1 MASPRS
7 TPDERFMAQA
17 LAEARKAEGLTHPNP
32 AVGALVVKGGKV
44 VGRGFHARAGAP
56 HAEVV
61 ALAEAGTRARGA
73 TLYTTLEPCNHH
85 GRTPPCS
92 DAVLAAGIRRVVVGS
107 FDPNPLVSGRGLKR
121 LRRAG
126 VELVTGILRDEADR
140 LNRPFFKFMTT
151 GLPHVTLKVAA
162 TADGRIA
169 TASGDAR
176 WVTGEAARRRVHE
189 LRSRVDAV
197 IVGAGTVRADD
208 PELTA
213 RIPGGRNP
221 LRVVLDSGLRLR
233 PSCKIFQPGALTVV
247 ATTAPERSARAR
259 RLHAQG
265 VDTWHLPAGEGG
277 VALEPL
283 LRKLAA
289 AGQLHLLVEGG
300 AEVFTSFLRAGLV
313 DELHLH
319 LAPKLVGGTGH
330 GWLGALGVS
339 RMAEALQLRLESLE
353 QVGEDACLVF
363 LPAVPFAAAREGR

>member
-1 MASPRS
+1 
-7 TPDERFMAQA
+7 MAQA
-17 LAEARKAEGLTHPNP
+17 LAEACKAEGLTHPNP
-32 AVGALVVKGGKV
+32 AVGAVVVKGGKV

-61 ALAEAGTRARGA
+61 ALAEAGKRARGA

-126 VELVTGILRDEADR
+126 VELLTGVLRDEADR
-140 LNRPFFKFMTT
+140 LNRPFFKFMRT
-151 GLPHVTLKVAA
+151 GLPYVTLKVAA

-176 WVTGEAARRRVHE
+176 WVTGEAARRRVHG

-197 IVGAGTVRADD
+197 VVGAGTVRADD
-208 PELTA
+208 PELTS
-213 RIPGGRNP
+213 RIPGGRHP

-233 PSCKIFQPGALTVV
+233 PSRKIFQPGALTVV

-265 VDTWHLPAGEGG
+265 VDTWHLPTGEGG

-319 LAPKLVGGTGH
+319 LAPKLVGSTGQ

-339 RMAEALQLRLESLE
+339 LMADALQLQLESLE

-363 LPAVPFAAAREGR
+363 RPAVPFAAARERR